1 MIPKLFSVAIKI
13 MLFWCVTVFLKDST
27 NFFIRGTKMAGG
39 KKLPTKAYV
48 LGHEYEIQEMS
59 QSLFKE
65 REAYGD
71 CCNEQKRIRVYC
83 GTTESVI
90 RDTLLH
96 EVLHAAWCLLYIQQS
111 EEEEKIVSRLATL
124 LIGFFDDPRN
134 LKVKNF
140 ILGKGKEAAHD
151 K

>member
-1 MIPKLFSVAIKI
+1 MRGIK
-13 MLFWCVTVFLKDST
+13 MTAT
-27 NFFIRGTKMAGG
+27 
-39 KKLPTKAYV
+39 KKLPSRVYV
-48 LGHEYEIQEMS
+48 LGHEYIVEEMS

-71 CCNEQKRIRVYC
+71 CDNEQKRIRIYC
-83 GTTESVI
+83 GTTQSVT

-96 EVLHAAWCLLYIQQS
+96 EILHAAWSLLYIQS
-111 EEEEKIVSRLATL
+111 KDEEEKIVSRLSTL

-140 ILGKGKEAAHD
+140 ILDHRKE
-151 K
+151 